1 MVHLRTQCAKGSRGE
16 LPVRACRWPAVSRT
30 KQGISTRGAG
40 ERRRARLRRG
50 GPATALISNNE
61 EENDDESC
69 ILAGGRYVSGF
80 GKLRDRGGY
89 HQNRICQYVQR
100 PHRRDRQRYAQ
111 LVRARARSSRAQD
124 GRQAGRGDL

>member
-1 MVHLRTQCAKGSRGE
+1 MVHLRMQCAKGSRGS
-16 LPVRACRWPAVSRT
+16 CRFVLAAGPAVSRT

-89 HQNRICQYVQR
+89 HQNRICQHVQR
-100 PHRRDRQRYAQ
+100 PHRRDRQ
-111 LVRARARSSRAQD
+111 
-124 GRQAGRGDL
+124 